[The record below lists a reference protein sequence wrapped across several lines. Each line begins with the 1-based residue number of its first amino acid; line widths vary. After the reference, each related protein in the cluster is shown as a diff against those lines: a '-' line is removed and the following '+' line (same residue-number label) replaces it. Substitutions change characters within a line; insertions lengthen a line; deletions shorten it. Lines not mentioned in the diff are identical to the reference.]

1 MPIVA
6 PSILA
11 ANWSNLANEVAA
23 VEAGGADWLHLDVM
37 DGQFVPPITFG
48 PKFVEATKS
57 CSHIPLDVHLMIVQ
71 PERQIQ
77 SFIDAGADSITIHSE
92 AVADLAPVLEQIK
105 KAGIKTGVA
114 LNPGSDLAPVVNL
127 LDKIDILLLM
137 TVNPG
142 WGGQPF
148 IESVLNKI
156 AQASKLIAQAS
167 TNTQIEVD
175 GGINSQTAKACV
187 AHGARILVA
196 GSSVFQS
203 PSYATAI
210 TELRG

>member
-1 MPIVA
+1 MPIIA

-11 ANWSNLANEVAA
+11 ANWSNLAKEVAD

-48 PKFVEATKS
+48 PKLVEAVKS
-57 CSHIPLDVHLMIVQ
+57 CSKIPLDVHLMIVE

-77 SFIDAGADSITIHSE
+77 SFVDAGADSITIHSE
-92 AVADLAPVLEQIK
+92 AVADLAPMLERIK
-105 KAGIKTGVA
+105 KAGVKTGVA
-114 LNPGSDLAPVVNL
+114 LNPGSDLAPVANL
-127 LDKIDILLLM
+127 LHSIDILLLM

-148 IESVLNKI
+148 IESVLAKM
-156 AQASKLIAQAS
+156 AQASGLIAQAKS
-167 TNTQIEVD
+167 NTQIEVD

-187 AHGARILVA
+187 ANGASILVA
-196 GSSVFQS
+196 GSSIFQS
-203 PSYATAI
+203 PAYATAI
-210 TELRG
+210 NELRG

>member
-1 MPIVA
+1 MPIIA

-11 ANWSNLANEVAA
+11 ANWSNLAKEVAE

-48 PKFVEATKS
+48 PKLVEAVKS
-57 CSHIPLDVHLMIVQ
+57 CSKIPLDVHLMIVE

-77 SFIDAGADSITIHSE
+77 AFVDAGADSITIHSE
-92 AVADLAPVLEQIK
+92 AVADLAPLLERIK

-114 LNPGSDLAPVVNL
+114 LNPGSDLAPVANL
-127 LDKIDILLLM
+127 LHSIDILLLM

-148 IESVLNKI
+148 IESVLAKM
-156 AQASKLIAQAS
+156 AQASSLIDQAKS
-167 TNTQIEVD
+167 STQIEVD

-187 AHGARILVA
+187 ANGASILVA
-196 GSSVFQS
+196 GSSIFQS
-203 PSYATAI
+203 PAYATAI
-210 TELRG
+210 NELRG

>member
-1 MPIVA
+1 MPIIA

-11 ANWSNLANEVAA
+11 VNWSNLAKEVAE

-48 PKFVEATKS
+48 PKLVEAVKS
-57 CSHIPLDVHLMIVQ
+57 CSKIPLDVHLMIVE

-77 SFIDAGADSITIHSE
+77 GFVDAGADSITIHSE
-92 AVADLAPVLEQIK
+92 AVADLAPLLERIK
-105 KAGIKTGVA
+105 KVGVKTGVA
-114 LNPGSDLAPVVNL
+114 LNPGSDLAPVANL
-127 LDKIDILLLM
+127 LHSIDILLLM

-148 IESVLNKI
+148 IESVLAKM
-156 AQASKLIAQAS
+156 AQASGLIAQAKS
-167 TNTQIEVD
+167 NTQIEVD

-187 AHGARILVA
+187 ANGASILVA
-196 GSSVFQS
+196 GSSIFQS
-203 PSYATAI
+203 PAYATAI
-210 TELRG
+210 NELRG